1 MNEKNTIMTPFTITD
16 KLCGPYSFAR
26 TSKETLNDKME
37 LYFQDFS
44 FIPLFIQVGFS
55 PVTDLTRT
63 GALPQDEP
71 GAVRQP

>member
-26 TSKETLNDKME
+26 TSKETLNDKMD

-44 FIPLFIQVGFS
+44 FIPLFIQVGCRS
-55 PVTDLTRT
+55 LLSNARRSTTSRPTPR
-63 GALPQDEP
+63 G
-71 GAVRQP
+71 